1 MTLTLNGTSREF
13 GADAFTVA
21 TLLDALGLG
30 GKPVVV
36 ELDREPV
43 FPADYAATAVRDGA
57 NVEIVTIAAG
67 G

>member
-1 MTLTLNGTSREF
+1 MNLLINGTPRGF
-13 GADAFTVA
+13 DAAPATVA
-21 TLLDALGLG
+21 TLLEDLGLA

-43 FPADYAATAVRDGA
+43 FPADYAGTGLREGA
-57 NVEIVTIAAG
+57 AVEIVVIAAG

>member
-1 MTLTLNGTSREF
+1 MTLLINGSTRGFDEESL
-13 GADAFTVA
+13 TVA
-21 TLLDALGLG
+21 TLLEALGLA

-43 FPADYAATAVRDGA
+43 FPAGYATTEVRDRA
-57 NVEIVTIAAG
+57 AVEIVVIAAG

>member
-1 MTLTLNGTSREF
+1 MTLTLNGSPRTFE
-13 GADAFTVA
+13 AETFTVA
-21 TLLDALGLG
+21 TLLEALGLG

-43 FPADYAATAVRDGA
+43 FPADYATTAVRDGA
-57 NVEIVTIAAG
+57 SVEIVTIAAG

>member
-1 MTLTLNGTSREF
+1 MTLTLNGSPRTFE
-13 GADAFTVA
+13 AEIHTVA
-21 TLLDALGLG
+21 TLLEALGLG

-57 NVEIVTIAAG
+57 SVEIVTIAAG

>member
-1 MTLTLNGTSREF
+1 MTLHLNGEAR
-13 GADAFTVA
+13 AFDPA
-21 TLLDALGLG
+21 PAHLGELLELLGLG

-43 FPADYAATAVRDGA
+43 FPAAYAATALHEGA
-57 NVEIVTIAAG
+57 RLEIVVIAAG